1 MVELNEVTEQNWLQV
16 VRLSVS
22 DAQRSFVAPA
32 VGILARAYVYRNC
45 RARAL
50 AVEAAG
56 KPVGLLL
63 VRDLDEEPACYELQ
77 QFFIDAAY
85 QGQGYGKA
93 ALGEVLR
100 MLSEERK
107 YPCVEVCVN
116 RADLPALHVY
126 EAADFQNTG
135 YMDPELPGYR
145 NLRYMF

>member
-22 DAQRSFVAPA
+22 DAQRAFVAPA

-63 VRDLDEEPACYELQ
+63 VRDLD
-77 QFFIDAAY
+77 
-85 QGQGYGKA
+85 
-93 ALGEVLR
+93 
-100 MLSEERK
+100 
-107 YPCVEVCVN
+107 
-116 RADLPALHVY
+116 
-126 EAADFQNTG
+126 
-135 YMDPELPGYR
+135 
-145 NLRYMF
+145 